1 MEEPMT
7 IGPGCH
13 SGSHSPVALAQASKQ
28 VGDLRRKNITARLV
42 FSIAVLLLSTIVFAQ
57 TQGTPKITKVDP
69 STGKVGDSVAISG
82 MDLAKDAVA
91 GVFLSDD
98 KSDYK
103 AAIVSQAA
111 DKIVMKV
118 PQVKPGGYNV
128 SIQVAT
134 GILIEPVR
142 FTVE

>member
-1 MEEPMT
+1 MTRERIFGTSAAVELVLQIEWKRMPMT
-7 IGPGCH
+7 PLGH
-13 SGSHSPVALAQASKQ
+13 FGSRPR
-28 VGDLRRKNITARLV
+28 GRLTI
-42 FSIAVLLLSTIVFAQ
+42 FAAVLLLSTLALAQ
-57 TQGTPKITKVDP
+57 STPKITKVDP
-69 STGKVGDSVAISG
+69 SSGKVNDSLTISG
-82 MDLAKDAVA
+82 VDLGKESVT

-103 AAIVSQAA
+103 ASILSQAA

-128 SIQVAT
+128 SIQVGG

-142 FTVE
+142 FTVQE